1 VGSAPIY
8 PGKNIL
14 IISYWWITHWVL
26 AWSYWGCWFYLIK
39 KAYEGTRERILNG
52 RYQMSIW
59 EHSPTIG
66 SDMFMNAKYGS
77 VLLFLAGRT
86 LYCTHRNMLNP
97 AQENDSVLIRMSSV
111 FVRTTASRS
120 LCLWM
125 PATLFVTHVGT
136 QFYSDR
142 QMWQYKC
149 ANQSNELVE
158 YTYEMHA
165 T

>member
-1 VGSAPIY
+1 MNYTLSFGMIVLRLL
-8 PGKNIL
+8 IL
-14 IISYWWITHWVL
+14 SNKEGVWRESGEDFKWKIPDVNMRALTDYWIRYVHECEIWFSL
-26 AWSYWGCWFYLIK
+26 AVSCWPYF
-39 KAYEGTRERILNG
+39 IL
-52 RYQMSIW
+52 
-59 EHSPTIG
+59 HP
-66 SDMFMNAKYGS
+66 
-77 VLLFLAGRT
+77 
-86 LYCTHRNMLNP
+86 RNMWNP